1 MGDNPSNEKTAN
13 NGFRLKKSA
22 HQLNQPTVGS
32 PRHST
37 SSTSSQDNQDPYIG
51 FHVHQPAPDDM
62 DNVGDSRKRRAML
75 MNHPDE
81 SIANTLRDA
90 NDPRRQ
96 RQKGRDELDDTSTQK
111 HTPSFPVNGHS
122 SEFSSVSASDD
133 AERDHLSSDLGFTD
147 DEETGLAK
155 KELGES
161 KRKRRK
167 HTRLDK
173 RVARSA
179 SIPKQERSSADKSV
193 IKALIT
199 NALLIAS
206 WYAFSLSISIV
217 GFHWLFNNY
226 IEQLT
231 SPSTTNGCSHQNIST
246 SNSHSSRH
254 ACTCLY
260 NLL

>member
-1 MGDNPSNEKTAN
+1 MGDNPSYDKTAN
-13 NGFRLKKSA
+13 DGFQPKRSA
-22 HQLNQPTVGS
+22 DQLTQPTVGS

-51 FHVHQPAPDDM
+51 SHVHQPAPDDM
-62 DNVGDSRKRRAML
+62 DSVGDARKRRAML
-75 MNHPDE
+75 MNHPNE
-81 SIANTLRDA
+81 TIADTLRDA

-96 RQKGRDELDDTSTQK
+96 RRKQRDELDDTSTQK
-111 HTPSFPVNGHS
+111 HTASFPDNGHS

-167 HTRLDK
+167 HTRLDR
-173 RVARSA
+173 RVAGSA

-217 GFHWLFNNY
+217 GFHWLFKNY